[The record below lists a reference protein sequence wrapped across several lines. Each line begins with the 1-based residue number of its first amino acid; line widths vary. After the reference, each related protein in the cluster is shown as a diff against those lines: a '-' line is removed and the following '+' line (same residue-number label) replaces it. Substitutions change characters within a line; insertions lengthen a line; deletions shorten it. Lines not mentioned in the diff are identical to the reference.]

1 MESNHKK
8 PQWADKAPVE
18 GQPTDWQA
26 LLGAEREGQ
35 EMPGD

>member
-1 MESNHKK
+1 MESNHEK
-8 PQWADKAPVE
+8 PADKAPVE